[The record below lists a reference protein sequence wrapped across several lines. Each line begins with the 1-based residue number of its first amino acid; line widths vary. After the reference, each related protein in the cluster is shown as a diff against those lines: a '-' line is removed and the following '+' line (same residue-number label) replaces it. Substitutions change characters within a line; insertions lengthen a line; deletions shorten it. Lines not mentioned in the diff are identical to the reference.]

1 MSAASALPL
10 FAGRRFRVRYD
21 GLAADNVYSADGR
34 HVQYAIVSGAYAGA
48 QGDAACQWQQISEGV
63 YAISWQEADGATV
76 VHVDDFVGGRSL
88 AWFTATDGSFHR
100 MQGPLHAVMPAS
112 GRHYP
117 CGRTASRAASVPA
130 AGRQP
135 RSARTPR
142 PPSR

>member
-88 AWFTATDGSFHR
+88 ACSPPP
-100 MQGPLHAVMPAS
+100 MAVSIACKGRCTRCDAGQRPALPRAV
-112 GRHYP
+112 GRL
-117 CGRTASRAASVPA
+117 RVLLR
-130 AGRQP
+130 
-135 RSARTPR
+135 
-142 PPSR
+142 